1 MGTAC
6 IAAILLAGWLI
17 GVTGIGGVLVVPA
30 LTQLAGVPAP
40 QAVAA
45 STAAFAFPAAV
56 ALGFLLARRAYVPG
70 MVLLMIGALPGAAF
84 GALLVHAYEGRVL
97 LAFVTALLVFAG
109 IQALRGPPLR
119 NSTPFIGYEL
129 SRSSMLTIGAVV
141 GVGSALTGTGG
152 PVLLSPLLVLLRQ
165 PLPAVIS
172 NANAIQMPI
181 AIAAAAV
188 HLHSGAL
195 DLGLTATIGIT
206 LLVASF
212 AGQIAAARMHA
223 RRLQRLLAVML
234 LAVAAWLAW
243 TLIY

>member
-30 LTQLAGVPAP
+30 LTQLAVIPAP
-40 QAVAA
+40 KAVAA

-56 ALGFLLARRAYVPG
+56 ALGFLLARRSYVPG
-70 MVLLMIGALPGAAF
+70 MVPLMIGALPGAAF

-109 IQALRGPPLR
+109 IQALRGPQLHKL
-119 NSTPFIGYEL
+119 TPFIGYAL
-129 SRSSMLTIGAVV
+129 SRSSMLTIGALV
-141 GVGSALTGTGG
+141 GIVSALTGTGG
-152 PVLLSPLLVLLRQ
+152 PVLLSPLLILLRQ
-165 PLPAVIS
+165 PLPAVIT

-181 AIAAAAV
+181 AIAAATV
-188 HLHSGAL
+188 HLHAGAL
-195 DLGLTATIGIT
+195 DVGLTATIGIM
-206 LLVASF
+206 LLVGSF
-212 AGQIAAARMHA
+212 AGQIAATRMHA

-234 LAVAAWLAW
+234 LVMATWLAW